1 MANKITLPHNL
12 DAEKSLLNCLFLAK
26 KGKHEEIVTQIL
38 NLNEDVFYSDLH
50 RTIFI
55 KFKELI
61 AKGMTPD
68 AIALDYFI
76 NDVNLAVLAKGSL
89 LDYLVDDVFQMEA
102 SAFAAPIHIDILKD
116 LANRRSLLN
125 KVKEF
130 NKNYIEHRDRIISNL
145 LDTSIE
151 INEEEINNFLFTS
164 N

>member
-1 MANKITLPHNL
+1 
-12 DAEKSLLNCLFLAK
+12 
-26 KGKHEEIVTQIL
+26 
-38 NLNEDVFYSDLH
+38 
-50 RTIFI
+50 
-55 KFKELI
+55 
-61 AKGMTPD
+61 MTPD
-68 AIALDYFI
+68 AIALDYFV

-89 LDYLVDDVFQMEA
+89 LDYLVDDVFQMEV

-116 LANRRSLLN
+116 LASRRSLLN

-130 NKNYIEHRDRIISNL
+130 DKNYIEHRDRIISNL